1 MYLNNII
8 LITRPHERV
17 KLIDNSSG
25 TLSYEGTIEEIPS
38 EYHGDWIDEIYIQDN
53 AIVIEL

>member
-17 KLIDNSSG
+17 KIIESG
-25 TLSYEGTIEEIPS
+25 TLSYEGNIEEIPPK
-38 EYHGDWIDEIYIQDN
+38 YHGDWIE
-53 AIVIEL
+53 

>member
-1 MYLNNII
+1 MYLNNIM

-17 KLIDNSSG
+17 KLIDSDSG
-25 TLSYEGTIEEIPS
+25 TLSYEGNVEEILL

>member
-17 KLIDNSSG
+17 KLIENG
-25 TLSYEGTIEEIPS
+25 ILSYDGNIEEIPPK
-38 EYHGDWIDEIYIQDN
+38 YHGDWIDEIYLQDN

>member
-17 KLIDNSSG
+17 KIIESG
-25 TLSYEGTIEEIPS
+25 TLSYEGNIEEIPPK
-38 EYHGDWIDEIYIQDN
+38 YHGDWLEEIYPQDN
-53 AIVIEL
+53 MIVIEL